1 MQREEG
7 RTRGGELVTGWAA
20 AAAAARWVAAA
31 PRVAAVVAN
40 VVVVVAVAA
49 ATTMG
54 CTRKRNVNVN
64 VAPGCAK

>member
-1 MQREEG
+1 MANWLQVG
-7 RTRGGELVTGWAA
+7 QQQKQQ
-20 AAAAARWVAAA
+20 WVAEA
-31 PRVAAVVAN
+31 PRAPAVVAN
-40 VVVVVAVAA
+40 VVTVVAVAVAA

>member
-7 RTRGGELVTGWAA
+7 GTRGGELVTGW